1 VDDREAHLNG
11 RGRLSGVTIDPRRLR
26 VLRALADHG
35 TVTAAAQALYLS
47 PSAVSQ
53 QLAVLETETGQTLLE
68 RHGRNVRLTAP
79 GMVLAGHAA
88 TIAVQLER
96 AEADLAACAAGLVGE
111 VVIAAYPTAITEV
124 VAPAVAALRRTAP
137 QVRFHIKDAE
147 GDAGLRLL
155 GDGGADVA
163 VAVEHRDTLSGGHA
177 DDDERL
183 RREPL
188 YAEPFDAVL
197 PPGHRLVGAR
207 GVPLTELAGD
217 PWITPWPGNPVH
229 DVVLHACE
237 RAGFRPRV
245 DSLTDDFRAVSAL
258 VAHGAGVALVP
269 RTALRG
275 IGLGGAV
282 IRPLAGDRPTRR
294 VFAAVR
300 RGSRNHPL
308 IELALDA
315 LHAESLRGFPLTDH
329 AAGVPGARH
338 AGA

>member
-1 VDDREAHLNG
+1 M
-11 RGRLSGVTIDPRRLR
+11 TIDPRRLR
-26 VLRALADHG
+26 VLQALADHG
-35 TVTAAAQALYLS
+35 TVTAAAHALYLS

-53 QLAVLETETGQTLLE
+53 QLAALEAEAGQRLLE

-79 GMVLAGHAA
+79 GMVLVGHAT

-124 VAPAVAALRRTAP
+124 AAPAAAKLRRSAP

-147 GDAGLRLL
+147 GDASLRLL
-155 GDGGADVA
+155 SDGGADVA
-163 VAVEHRDTLSGGHA
+163 VAVEHRETLSAGRA
-177 DDDERL
+177 DDERL

-197 PPGHRLVGAR
+197 PPGHRLVGSPR
-207 GVPLTELAGD
+207 VPLTELAGD

-229 DVVLHACE
+229 DVVVHACE
-237 RAGFRPRV
+237 QAGFRPRV

-275 IGLGGAV
+275 IDLGGAV
-282 IRPLAGDRPTRR
+282 IRPLEGDRPARR

-308 IELALDA
+308 IDLA
-315 LHAESLRGFPLTDH
+315 LHALHEEALDLRP
-329 AAGVPGARH
+329 
-338 AGA
+338 

>member
-1 VDDREAHLNG
+1 
-11 RGRLSGVTIDPRRLR
+11 VTIDPRRLR

-53 QLAVLETETGQTLLE
+53 QLAALETEAGQPLLE

-79 GMVLAGHAA
+79 GTVLVGHATTVA
-88 TIAVQLER
+88 AQLER

-111 VVIAAYPTAITEV
+111 VVLAAYPTAITEV
-124 VAPAVAALRRTAP
+124 VAPAVARLRGRAS
-137 QVRFHIKDAE
+137 QVRFHVKDAE
-147 GDAGLRLL
+147 GPASLRLL
-155 GDGGADVA
+155 NDGDADVA
-163 VAVEHRDTLSGGHA
+163 VAVEHGETLSAGRA
-177 DDDERL
+177 DDDHRL
-183 RREPL
+183 LREPL
-188 YAEPFDAVL
+188 YAEAFDAVL
-197 PPGHRLVGAR
+197 PPGHRLVAR
-207 GVPLTELAGD
+207 GRVPLTELAGD

-245 DSLTDDFRAVSAL
+245 DSLTDDFRAAGAL

-275 IGLGGAV
+275 TDLAGV
-282 IRPLAGDRPTRR
+282 VTRPLAGDRPTRR

-300 RGSRNHPL
+300 RGSRRHPL
-308 IELALDA
+308 IELALAA
-315 LHAESLRGFPLTDH
+315 LHEESLALAP
-329 AAGVPGARH
+329 
-338 AGA
+338 

>member
-1 VDDREAHLNG
+1 M
-11 RGRLSGVTIDPRRLR
+11 TIDPRRLR
-26 VLRALADHG
+26 VLQALADHG

-53 QLAVLETETGQTLLE
+53 QLAALETEAGQPLLE

-79 GMVLAGHAA
+79 GMVLVGHAT

-124 VAPAVAALRRTAP
+124 AAPAAAKLRRRVP

-147 GDAGLRLL
+147 GDASLRLL
-155 GDGGADVA
+155 SDGGADVA
-163 VAVEHRDTLSGGHA
+163 VAVEHRETLSAGRP

-197 PPGHRLVGAR
+197 PPGHRLVGSPR
-207 GVPLTELAGD
+207 VPLTELAGD

-229 DVVLHACE
+229 DVVVHACE
-237 RAGFRPRV
+237 QAGFRPRV

-275 IGLGGAV
+275 IDLGGAV
-282 IRPLAGDRPTRR
+282 IRPLEGDRPTRR

-308 IELALDA
+308 IDLA
-315 LHAESLRGFPLTDH
+315 LHALHEESLDLRP
-329 AAGVPGARH
+329 
-338 AGA
+338 